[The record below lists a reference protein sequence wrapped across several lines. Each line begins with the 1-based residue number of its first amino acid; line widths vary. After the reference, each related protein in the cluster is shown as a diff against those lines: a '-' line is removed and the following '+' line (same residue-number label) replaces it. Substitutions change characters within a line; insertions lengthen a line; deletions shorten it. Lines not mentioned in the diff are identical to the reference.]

1 MIALSE
7 TREIA
12 ATRQVA
18 GLSVS
23 LWRRIGLAAA
33 LLLALVEPF
42 WASSYHTFQFTL
54 VTVYAIALMGLNLLT
69 GYNGQISLG
78 HGAFYAIGAY
88 VTAVL
93 VHKMGVPYW
102 ATVPAAGLV
111 CLGVG
116 FLFGFPALRL
126 EGLYLALATFA
137 LALVTPQILKFKSFA
152 SWTGGVQGILM
163 DKPDAPWGLPLDSD
177 QWLYF
182 LCLAVALPLFWAA
195 RNMVASRTGRAMVSI
210 RDHPI
215 AAATMGVNTALVKS
229 LTFGVSAFYTGIAGS
244 LGGIVVG
251 FVAPDS
257 FSILLSLSFLVG
269 IVVGGLASIWGAL
282 FGALFVVFVPNY
294 ADQISDLLGERAKAL
309 PWAIYGL
316 LLIAV
321 MYLMPTGVVGMLRT
335 VAARVVGVRGPRTL
349 VAKTE

>member
-1 MIALSE
+1 MTALSE
-7 TREIA
+7 TPVTVPA
-12 ATRQVA
+12 RQVA
-18 GLSVS
+18 GLSLSVG
-23 LWRRIGLAAA
+23 RRIGLAAA
-33 LLLALVEPF
+33 LAVAIVVPF
-42 WASSYHTFQFTL
+42 WASSYHVFQFTL

-93 VHKMGVPYW
+93 VHKAGVPYW
-102 ATVPAAGLV
+102 ATVPVAGLV
-111 CLGVG
+111 CLCVG

-137 LALVTPQILKFKSFA
+137 LARVTPQILKFRNFE

-163 DKPDAPWGLPLDSD
+163 DKPDAPWGLPLDGD

-182 LCLAVALPLFWAA
+182 LCLALALPLFWGA
-195 RNMVASRTGRAMVSI
+195 RNLVASRTGRAMVAI

-215 AAATMGVNTALVKS
+215 AASTMGVNTALTKS

-316 LLIAV
+316 LLIAF
-321 MYLMPTGVVGMLRT
+321 MYVMPTGVVGMLRA
-335 VAARVVGVRGPRTL
+335 AARRLAATVDQASSSGRV
-349 VAKTE
+349 